1 MNKYI
6 TALLIS
12 LASVSVEA
20 GQKDPA
26 FLEALWHG
34 AEAKIELHVADD
46 GGTPVESAK
55 VKAYLGMNFRPKG
68 KWVDGTTDANG
79 VFVIEGSTCGDEI
92 EVFVTKSGY
101 YDSRVNYC
109 YAAMGAEHEVKDG
122 KWQPY
127 GGEERIV
134 LRRIINPVSL
144 LSKGGSFDIPVTNK
158 WISFDVFK
166 MDWGRPYGGGDVN
179 DLELMFEWD
188 GLYQNMSEFQRL
200 RLKFPNCAD
209 GAYVLP
215 TEDYSSFRYA
225 YSAQTNACYGKEFD
239 YSMRREGGKYMAN
252 KLDDSSEMVWRLR
265 TTTNEHGKVVSCH
278 YGQFRGLDFGGGVA
292 KGEFY
297 LYRDMNP
304 KPNDTNLEPKGDDH
318 FDDED

>member
-12 LASVSVEA
+12 L
-20 GQKDPA
+20 
-26 FLEALWHG
+26 
-34 AEAKIELHVADD
+34 
-46 GGTPVESAK
+46 
-55 VKAYLGMNFRPKG
+55 
-68 KWVDGTTDANG
+68 
-79 VFVIEGSTCGDEI
+79 
-92 EVFVTKSGY
+92 
-101 YDSRVNYC
+101 
-109 YAAMGAEHEVKDG
+109 
-122 KWQPY
+122 
-127 GGEERIV
+127 
-134 LRRIINPVSL
+134 
-144 LSKGGSFDIPVTNK
+144 
-158 WISFDVFK
+158 DVFK